1 MADGGEA
8 AALNPGSRRLLSS
21 TLSPL
26 AGLVVSGGAGVL
38 KRDVDGEGVRTVA
51 RLIRPLWFGDGDR
64 TRMFHVKR

>member
-26 AGLVVSGGAGVL
+26 PLGLVVSGGAGVL
-38 KRDVDGEGVRTVA
+38 KRDVDGDGVR
-51 RLIRPLWFGDGDR
+51 LWRGSGSVRCGSGMVIGPGCF
-64 TRMFHVKR
+64 T